1 MREAKGLAAPGAVG
15 NGASLET
22 DAEAHRR
29 ANGRFGRRSTW
40 RGFGHGALR
49 KAVLR
54 RDSRFRHAL
63 AIADVIS
70 AASAVTLGV
79 TVIADGRLTLAA
91 LGALPLV
98 VLVSKILGL
107 YDRDEN
113 LLKKTTLDEVP
124 ALFQV
129 ATLYTL
135 LIWFLQDVFVD
146 GHLGQQ
152 QMLAIWV
159 LLLVGMTLGRAL
171 ARRVVEAI
179 TPPERCLVLGEGF
192 AARAI
197 EAKFKA
203 ASLNAAVVG
212 RAPLDGEAGDLDW
225 LRPIIDELD
234 VHRVVIASASSDSEE
249 NLQAI
254 RQIKLLGVKVSV
266 FPRLF
271 EVVGSSL
278 AIDDVDGLTL
288 LGVSR
293 YGLTTSSEVLK
304 RAMDVVVATLSLIVL
319 APVMLAIGLWIVLT
333 SPGPALFRQPR
344 VGRDGAQFELLKF
357 RTMMDGA
364 DELKPDLIGLN
375 EAGEGF
381 FKIADDPRMTRIGR
395 FLRQTCLDELPQLL
409 NVLRGEMSLVGPRP
423 LVPDED
429 RRIEGWRR
437 NRLLLKPGITGHWQI
452 FGSSRIPLAEM
463 VKIDY
468 LYAANWSIWQDTKI
482 LLRTIPYV
490 LKRSGL

>member
-1 MREAKGLAAPGAVG
+1 MREAKGLASPTAAG
-15 NGASLET
+15 NGAHPGT
-22 DAEAHRR
+22 DADIARGI
-29 ANGRFGRRSTW
+29 NGRLGRRSSW
-40 RGFGHGALR
+40 RGIGQGALR
-49 KAVLR
+49 RSVLR
-54 RDSRFRHAL
+54 RDSRFRRAL
-63 AIADVIS
+63 ALADVIS

-79 TVIADGRLTLAA
+79 AVFADDQLAVPA
-91 LGALPLV
+91 LAALPLV
-98 VLVSKILGL
+98 VLVSKMLGL
-107 YDRDEN
+107 YDRDEL

-135 LIWFLQDVFVD
+135 LIWFLQDVFVR
-146 GHLGQQ
+146 GQLEQ
-152 QMLAIWV
+152 GQLLSIWA
-159 LLLVGMTLGRAL
+159 LLLVLMILGRGL
-171 ARRVVEAI
+171 ARRLVQAF

-192 AARAI
+192 AANAI
-197 EAKFKA
+197 EQKFA
-203 ASLNAAVVG
+203 MASINATVVA
-212 RAPLDGEAGDLDW
+212 RAPVEGADGFGW
-225 LRPIIDELD
+225 LSPVIHERD

-249 NLQAI
+249 NLEAI

-278 AIDDVDGLTL
+278 EIDDIDGLTL

-304 RAMDVVVATLSLIVL
+304 RGMDLVVATLALVVL
-319 APVMLAIGLWIVLT
+319 SPLMLATSVAIKLT
-333 SPGPALFRQPR
+333 SRGPMLFRQPR
-344 VGRDGAQFELLKF
+344 IGRDGAEFELLKF
-357 RTMMDGA
+357 RTMRDGA

-375 EAGEGF
+375 EAGEGL
-381 FKIADDPRMTRIGR
+381 FKIAEDPRTTPIGR
-395 FLRQTCLDELPQLL
+395 FLRQTCIDELPQLL

-423 LVPDED
+423 LVRDED

-437 NRLLLKPGITGHWQI
+437 NRLLLKPGMTGHWQI

-468 LYAANWSIWQDTKI
+468 LYAANWSLWQDTKI